1 MALCLKAFHYLC
13 TTNLCYGVGL
23 IYVDFISCHF
33 NVVNLGGDADTVGAI
48 YGQLGGA
55 YYGVE
60 SIPTEWKRKCGLSS
74 LIELF
79 ADELVHLS
87 SSISIPNIP
96 IPETTDWSQVNVPVP
111 HDKRRL

>member
-1 MALCLKAFHYLC
+1 M
-13 TTNLCYGVGL
+13 
-23 IYVDFISCHF
+23 
-33 NVVNLGGDADTVGAI
+33 NLGGDADTVGAI

-60 SIPTEWKRKCGLSS
+60 SIPTEWRKKCSLFS

-87 SSISIPNIP
+87 SSISIPEIP
-96 IPETTDWSQVNVPVP
+96 IPETTDWSKVSVPVP
-111 HDKRRL
+111 HDRRMLHCVCKFPSHNIMAKLQFLMLIET

>member
-1 MALCLKAFHYLC
+1 M
-13 TTNLCYGVGL
+13 
-23 IYVDFISCHF
+23 
-33 NVVNLGGDADTVGAI
+33 NLGGDADTVGAI
-48 YGQLGGA
+48 FGQLGGA

-87 SSISIPNIP
+87 SSISIPKIP
-96 IPETTDWSQVNVPVP
+96 IPEATDWSKVNVPVP
-111 HDKRRL
+111 HDKRRLYTMFM